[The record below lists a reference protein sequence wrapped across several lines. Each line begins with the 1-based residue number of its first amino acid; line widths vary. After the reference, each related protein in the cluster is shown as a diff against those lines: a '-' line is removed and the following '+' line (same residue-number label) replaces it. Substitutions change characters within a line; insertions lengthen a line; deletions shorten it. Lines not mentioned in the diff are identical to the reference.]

1 MAIPTGQLGAN
12 PYHLLPTY
20 SPAHG
25 ERLPD
30 ELKSLISEYQDAN
43 FFILSK
49 LIDKGGFKKILGD
62 KGELQSLS
70 FKRGRNDYSMTVRRE
85 RFFDYN
91 GMDLDIPYVTSSQ
104 YMDLYFSMLCSD
116 YLTSASI
123 DATLHQI
130 YDMLLVAINS
140 RAAVHDWRLL
150 LPSSD
155 SRVANNPKH
164 AAFLERLRSLRDAI
178 ARRLF

>member
-1 MAIPTGQLGAN
+1 MALPAGQLPST
-12 PYHLLPTY
+12 PYKLLPLYNPT
-20 SPAHG
+20 HG

-30 ELKSLISEYQDAN
+30 ELKDLISEYQDAT
-43 FFILSK
+43 FFVLDV
-49 LIDKGGFKKILGD
+49 LLLHGGFD
-62 KGELQSLS
+62 KTFNDRGKLESLS
-70 FKRGRNDYSMTVRRE
+70 FKRGRNVYSMPVRRE
-85 RFFDYN
+85 RFRDYN
-91 GMDLDIPYVTSSQ
+91 GMKLDIPYITSSQ
-104 YMDLYFSMLCSD
+104 YMDLYFSMLRSG
-116 YLTSASI
+116 YLISASI

-140 RAAVHDWRLL
+140 RAAVHDWHLL